1 MVVSYF
7 HVIIHIVTPFLLKNE
22 AGGVMFL
29 VVVDHGHGFSK
40 LIGGRIVL
48 GTESQ
53 LHFFAVVAIR
63 VLVRQQLEQVILA
76 PTGRTGAAFN
86 FLGHCKLNQL

>member
-1 MVVSYF
+1 MGRV
-7 HVIIHIVTPFLLKNE
+7 L
-22 AGGVMFL
+22 
-29 VVVDHGHGFSK
+29 
-40 LIGGRIVL
+40 RIVL